1 MNKKEKGLIIK
12 TYDIDYSFIVKNYL
26 SPEMWEKKWNLFVF
40 KEFVATLNISSIDCE
55 KGKISFCITLKD
67 NSTKREY
74 YWSWGCNSDKAV
86 QQYECFSLK
95 VEDINFLKQR
105 IQRRIFNAIIELET
119 QHIRSFDVYRNL
131 EEGKEREERRLRQIA
146 EKFLD
151 DEGVRNEDIREA
163 YIDSYIENN
172 SEIEAKEYEILRTY
186 EGTVFTEILMV
197 FAKLC
202 TNENVIEEIYAI
214 IEDSPN
220 LEDTKRNV
228 EEYLKYIETEEFVED
243 KAENLQDI

>member
-1 MNKKEKGLIIK
+1 M
-12 TYDIDYSFIVKNYL
+12 
-26 SPEMWEKKWNLFVF
+26 
-40 KEFVATLNISSIDCE
+40 
-55 KGKISFCITLKD
+55 
-67 NSTKREY
+67 
-74 YWSWGCNSDKAV
+74 
-86 QQYECFSLK
+86 
-95 VEDINFLKQR
+95 
-105 IQRRIFNAIIELET
+105 
-119 QHIRSFDVYRNL
+119 YRNL
-131 EEGKEREERRLRQIA
+131 EEGKEREKRKLRQIA

-151 DEGVRNEDIREA
+151 DERVRNEDIREA

-202 TNENVIEEIYAI
+202 TNESVIEEIYAI

-243 KAENLQDI
+243 KAEN